1 LVLQVERQKQIT
13 GEINLGAEVSA
24 LAVNRQGQSLG
35 PLQNFQKKD
44 YKKMRMER
52 EAKRCDHCGMRGH
65 LKEECFK
72 LVGYPDWFKNPK
84 GKPNQRQAAN
94 VTREGNLY
102 AGDNPLD
109 FGNQQGE
116 SSGVKPDNNFIWCR
130 K

>member
-1 LVLQVERQKQIT
+1 M
-13 GEINLGAEVSA
+13 NLGAEVSA